1 MITLSLTGLTAT
13 LTVDEPLSPE
23 ATLLA
28 LAVKMN
34 DCVPESVGT
43 LGVLKVCTDPSAAP
57 LVRVMPAGAVHVNV
71 TGPPA
76 GSTAAAVRVTSAP
89 LATLFAGEELA
100 VTAGGVLGGAV
111 AIGTSRFAV

>member
-1 MITLSLTGLTAT
+1 MTTVSLRGFTS
-13 LTVDEPLSPE
+13 TVIVAEPVSPE
-23 ATLLA
+23 ATLFA

-43 LGVLKVCTDPSAAP
+43 LGALKVCTDPSAARR
-57 LVRVMPAGAVHVNV
+57 VRVTPAGAVHVNV

-76 GSTAAAVRVTSAP
+76 GSTATAVRVTSAP

-100 VTAGGVLGGAV
+100 VTAGGVLGG
-111 AIGTSRFAV
+111 